1 MLIVGLVIGH
11 VLRLKKSQI
20 TLLSIEAGFQNGTVG
35 IVVGSLISEELI
47 QVGLSRFR
55 LPSAVYNILMLV
67 TIIPFILW
75 RISLLYET
83 LVCVFPWRNS
93 FLL

>member
-1 MLIVGLVIGH
+1 MKSELLLNLLMLIIGLIIGH

-47 QVGLSRFR
+47 QGGLSRFR
-55 LPSAVYNILMLV
+55 LPSAVCNILMLV
-67 TIIPFILW
+67 TIIPFIIW
-75 RISLLYET
+75 RRSL
-83 LVCVFPWRNS
+83 
-93 FLL
+93 

>member
-1 MLIVGLVIGH
+1 MLLLLNLLMLIIGLVVGH

-20 TLLSIEAGFQNGTVG
+20 TLLAVEAGLQNGTIG

-47 QVGLSRFR
+47 QGSLSRFS
-55 LPSAVYNILMLV
+55 LPSAINSVLMLV

-75 RISLLYET
+75 RRS
-83 LVCVFPWRNS
+83 
-93 FLL
+93 

>member
-20 TLLSIEAGFQNGTVG
+20 TSLPVEAGFQNGTIG
-35 IVVGSLISEELI
+35 IVVGSLISEELM
-47 QVGLSRFR
+47 QGGLSRFS
-55 LPSAVYNILMLV
+55 LPSAVYSLLMLV

-75 RISLLYET
+75 RRSL
-83 LVCVFPWRNS
+83 
-93 FLL
+93 

>member
-1 MLIVGLVIGH
+1 MLLLNLLMLIVGLVIGH

-47 QVGLSRFR
+47 QGGLSRFR
-55 LPSAVYNILMLV
+55 LP
-67 TIIPFILW
+67 
-75 RISLLYET
+75 LLYII
-83 LVCVFPWRNS
+83 F
-93 FLL
+93 

>member
-20 TLLSIEAGFQNGTVG
+20 TLLDVEAGLQNRTIG

-47 QVGLSRFR
+47 QGRLSRFS
-55 LPSAVYNILMLV
+55 LPSAINSVLMLV

-75 RISLLYET
+75 RRSL
-83 LVCVFPWRNS
+83 
-93 FLL
+93 